1 MIKFI
6 KGFIIGLLLMV
17 LPIIIKTLIILE
29 EPKKLELPPVDPNL
43 IRYGW
48 HL

>member
-17 LPIIIKTLIILE
+17 LPIIIKTLIILDNHE
-29 EPKKLELPPVDPNL
+29 S
-43 IRYGW
+43 
-48 HL
+48 